1 LFNALAFTVIFIVG
15 YFGLTNLSLH
25 PGYQTFKKV
34 ENYDGDQ
41 CKMKTNQ
48 HEESL
53 MTLKDLLMYNDY
65 TMIVLS
71 YGILNYTSVTI
82 ELNAMTISLYNYHW
96 TTGKLS
102 LVVIV
107 SIFVYLV
114 ILTLAGRNIFNSIP
128 TVYLFY
134 VLCFITYWIL
144 LLVLLLPA
152 LFPELFKTKTPQYIL
167 IGATLFLKIGIGY
180 SMSTTGRCLIFYL
193 VPDHSASFASG
204 LHIVDSLRYF

>member
-107 SIFVYLV
+107 SIFFSTVFQQSTFLRSVFYHLLDF
-114 ILTLAGRNIFNSIP
+114 IACPTPSSI
-128 TVYLFY
+128 V
-134 VLCFITYWIL
+134 
-144 LLVLLLPA
+144 
-152 LFPELFKTKTPQYIL
+152 
-167 IGATLFLKIGIGY
+167 
-180 SMSTTGRCLIFYL
+180 S
-193 VPDHSASFASG
+193 
-204 LHIVDSLRYF
+204 